1 MGNVYVSQYKEALK
15 GFHNRMRAYQ
25 AEIDDNNKRFSV
37 EYAKKANEDV
47 ENRARTDYESTK
59 AKINDTYSTVRSLL
73 GRGMFLSA
81 ESLTADRMFF
91 ESNSGFDLTPDD
103 VNGFIERYS
112 GNTTMTRLI
121 RDWVE
126 RKKTEG
132 TSAGGVSDFSNCK
145 TILPEDQLEVYKKFG
160 NSALSILDTIYSS
173 PNDMIK
179 AFVDSFA
186 NEDFGAPLFA
196 IIGDGLNLNDYKNRR
211 IPEYMTHYFDS
222 ITLQA

>member
-15 GFHNRMRAYQ
+15 GFHNRMRSYQ

-37 EYAKKANEDV
+37 EYAKKANAEV
-47 ENRARTDYESTK
+47 LNRAKSDYEGTK

-73 GRGMFLSA
+73 GRSMFLSA
-81 ESLTADRMFF
+81 ESLTADRKFF
-91 ESNSGFDLTPDD
+91 KTNSGFNLTPND

-126 RKKTEG
+126 RRKAEDA
-132 TSAGGVSDFSNCK
+132 SAGGISDFLNCK

-160 NSALSILDTIYSS
+160 NSALSLLHDIYSS
-173 PNDMIK
+173 PTDLTK
-179 AFVDSFA
+179 ASVESYADES
-186 NEDFGAPLFA
+186 FGAPLFG
-196 IIGDGLNLNDYKNRR
+196 IIGDGLNMNDYKNHR
-211 IPEYMTHYFDS
+211 IPEQMTHYFDNVN
-222 ITLQA
+222 LND